1 MRRVKK
7 NKKFMTEDELFDT
20 MIQSRLSVDM
30 ISDGIYEDLRK
41 QLKYENVLTN
51 EELLMARVEIYFSKS
66 IQLLKVGEFLHSFT
80 VIMGIYEIRL
90 MEFPGIKRDYLDTMP
105 LEYLE
110 RYAFKLKNRA
120 LSLQDKQ
127 ILIELLLSEYDKYEE
142 DKIFDFKHFKTMLEN
157 VIIGKDITIYLL
169 KTIEGKILYKLEKDD
184 YIIALKNRIF
194 KKS

>member
-1 MRRVKK
+1 
-7 NKKFMTEDELFDT
+7 MTEDELFDT

-127 ILIELLLSEYDKYEE
+127 ILLELLLSEYDKYEE
-142 DKIFDFKHFKTMLEN
+142 DKIFDFKHFKKMLEN

-169 KTIEGKILYKLEKDD
+169 ETIEGKNLYKLEKDD